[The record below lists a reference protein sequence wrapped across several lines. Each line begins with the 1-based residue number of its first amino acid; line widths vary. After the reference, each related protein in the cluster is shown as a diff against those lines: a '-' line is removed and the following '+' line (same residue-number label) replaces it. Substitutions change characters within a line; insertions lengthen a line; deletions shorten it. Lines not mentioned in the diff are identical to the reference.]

1 MINILMEYNEDEK
14 IFLNQFGRNI
24 SKEKFE
30 EQLCINIICAAE
42 EAKNTA
48 QMLLKKVKKLNDSE
62 WCELQKFI
70 PMQVSVSI
78 TEEDMEDIAD

>member
-1 MINILMEYNEDEK
+1 M
-14 IFLNQFGRNI
+14 
-24 SKEKFE
+24 
-30 EQLCINIICAAE
+30 CINIICAAE

-48 QMLLKKVKKLNDSE
+48 QMLLEKVKKLKDSE

-70 PMQVSVSI
+70 PMRVSI

>member
-48 QMLLKKVKKLNDSE
+48 QMLLEKVKKLKDSE

-70 PMQVSVSI
+70 PMRVSI

>member
-62 WCELQKFI
+62 WYELQKFI
-70 PMQVSVSI
+70 PMQVSI

>member
-1 MINILMEYNEDEK
+1 M
-14 IFLNQFGRNI
+14 NI

-70 PMQVSVSI
+70 PMQVSI